1 MPQAFDTEV
10 VPGAS
15 NETCQR
21 ETEPVAVTSIS
32 AT

>member
-21 ETEPVAVTSIS
+21 ETG
-32 AT
+32 